1 MDPTA
6 VDDKYGNR
14 VTMFHVTIVY
24 LKFPGHW
31 QASLSPKPPGSQQE
45 QCLVE
50 KIKINLDKIL
60 GAMSIV
66 FST

>member
-31 QASLSPKPPGSQQE
+31 QASLSPKPSGSQQE

-50 KIKINLDKIL
+50 NKNKFRQNLGSNVNRFFHI
-60 GAMSIV
+60 
-66 FST
+66 